1 MPPKIEATAETETI
15 IFDKA
20 QAIKKMF
27 EENAIRR
34 NKAMETS
41 KTVVV
46 PKPKDPTEKLKER
59 LGTYRNVRKMRTD
72 YRNYVKKY
80 GTPSFYVPEELWRSV
95 TRD

>member
-1 MPPKIEATAETETI
+1 MPPKAAAETETI
-15 IFDKA
+15 IFDKT

-34 NKAMETS
+34 NKAMESS
-41 KTVVV
+41 KMVVV
-46 PKPKDPTEKLKER
+46 PSPKDQTEKLKER

-72 YRNYVKKY
+72 YKNYVKKY

-95 TRD
+95 NRD